1 MSFASFRK
9 PKAKNLRKKVQVY
22 EDEEGS
28 DSVTFDG
35 DGNGRDVN
43 NLKPAGE
50 GKTDGELESEGIAN
64 SFKTEGK
71 SAQKPKAKPK
81 GGTGIALSFG
91 EDDEATNES
100 FIIKKTAA
108 SRRMTKAKVNRDL
121 VPERTMDTLANGN
134 YSTESL
140 RALKESQ
147 RTAPPSSGTTDSLFS
162 SSNMLA
168 DDLAPLSLV
177 ESIPDAATIHAARKL
192 REQKRAAAISGA
204 NESSVDFIPLSSSR
218 EVGQSYKHESRLVT
232 EDEEIE
238 GEEAFE
244 DYEGDRITF
253 GREAVKQEE
262 ERRQKEMEGNL
273 IHAQE
278 EDVEDE
284 EVRRW
289 EMEQIRKGR
298 KPKLHDA
305 KPEPKSRPPPPAQ
318 IPASVQIPSVSTVC
332 SRLASTLGNLEATH
346 ENHIRQLEQIKHEAQ
361 KSTIATASLE
371 SDTKSSSERYTYFQ
385 DLKTYI
391 EDLADFLDTKFPEL
405 ESLEMEYHT
414 IIKARSTLIFEQ
426 REKVMDD
433 WFATFAIWTAPPP
446 ETNGQMPLGE
456 METDEI
462 QQPTNEAELVS
473 RLGRVRHRLEHL
485 FDDTDD
491 EFRSLPTIKKRFE
504 IWKRKY
510 PKDYEDGYGSLS
522 VPGIFELFVRGELLT
537 QSLQDVRRL
546 MAEFDKWRGDV
557 HQFFL
562 SFLQIPIV
570 LESMEWHRTLMDYG
584 ITSPHVM
591 NANDPDTKLLS
602 RIAEKAVIPRF
613 KAFVD
618 TYDPNSEEQTNA
630 LINIMGQ
637 CLDYMHVEDQ
647 AFKGLV
653 SAIEMRLTRTTDA
666 TVDRYNFFVTRLRPS
681 LTDAMVESRNHWF
694 WITFKLFM
702 TVLKWGRYLPRA
714 TVQSLAID
722 KLLNRQLIPI
732 VRVASSGPLDV
743 DKLEKIAE
751 GIPPNWIAEGTVFLA
766 SFDAALKDFIQRHR
780 HGSYDQ

>member
-9 PKAKNLRKKVQVY
+9 PKAKNLRKKIQVY
-22 EDEEGS
+22 EDEDGS
-28 DSVTFDG
+28 DNVAL
-35 DGNGRDVN
+35 DGNGNGR
-43 NLKPAGE
+43 E
-50 GKTDGELESEGIAN
+50 GKTGGELEVKAIAN
-64 SFKTEGK
+64 SIKKEGK

-81 GGTGIALSFG
+81 GGTGVALSFG
-91 EDDEATNES
+91 EDDEGTNES
-100 FIIKKTAA
+100 FTIKKTAA
-108 SRRMTKAKVNRDL
+108 SRRMTKAKVNREL
-121 VPERTMDTLANGN
+121 VPERTVDAFANGN

-168 DDLAPLSLV
+168 DDLAPLSLA

-204 NESSVDFIPLSSSR
+204 KESSVNFIPLSSSR

-298 KPKLHDA
+298 KPKVHDA
-305 KPEPKSRPPPPAQ
+305 KPEPQSRPPAPAQ
-318 IPASVQIPSVSTVC
+318 IPASIPIPSVSAVC
-332 SRLASTLGNLEATH
+332 SRLASTLSNLEATH

-371 SDTKSSSERYTYFQ
+371 SDTKGSSERYTYFQ

-405 ESLEMEYHT
+405 ESLEMEYHS
-414 IIKARSTLIFEQ
+414 IIKARNKLIFEQ

-433 WFATFAIWTAPPP
+433 WFATFAIWTAPPQ
-446 ETNGQMPLGE
+446 ETNGQMPFGE
-456 METDEI
+456 METDEV
-462 QQPTNEAELVS
+462 QQPTNEAELAS
-473 RLGRVRHRLEHL
+473 RLGRVRQRLEHL

-491 EFRSLPTIKKRFE
+491 EFRSLPIIKKRFE

-537 QSLQDVRRL
+537 QSLQD
-546 MAEFDKWRGDV
+546 
-557 HQFFL
+557 
-562 SFLQIPIV
+562 IPIV
-570 LESMEWHRTLMDYG
+570 LEAMEWHRTLMDYG

-591 NANDPDTKLLS
+591 NADDPDTKLLS
-602 RIAEKAVIPRF
+602 RIAEKAVIPRI
-613 KAFVD
+613 KALVD

-637 CLDYMHVEDQ
+637 CLDYVHVEDQ

-681 LTDAMVESRNHWF
+681 LTEAMIESRNHWF

-732 VRVASSGPLDV
+732 VRVASSGPLDL

-751 GIPPNWIAEGTVFLA
+751 GIPAGWIAEGTVFLA

-780 HGSYDQ
+780 HGGYDQSFWNRLAKVAARIQNHELAAQISHQI